1 MAGVETDRMGRCARL
16 AWDHAV
22 EARSGGPIERPA
34 VMTAHL
40 LLGVLK
46 EPDCAGGLI
55 LAKMGIDL
63 PVVLAHTEFVL
74 LHGRRRDGADEA
86 PVDYAGV
93 PHTPAARAVLD
104 YSLEEAALFSET
116 YPIGTEHILLGL
128 LRVPRGTG
136 CRLLQFF
143 GIDEERARSTRDEFW
158 QILRLEE

>member
-1 MAGVETDRMGRCARL
+1 MGRCARL

-22 EARSGGPIERPA
+22 AARSGGRIERPA

-40 LLGVLK
+40 LLGVLR

-55 LAKMGIDL
+55 LAKMGLDL
-63 PVVLAHTEFVL
+63 PIVLAHTEFAL
-74 LHGRRRDGADEA
+74 LHGRRRDGVEEA

-104 YSLEEAALFSET
+104 YALEEAALFSAT

-128 LRVPRGTG
+128 LRVPAGVG
-136 CRLLQFF
+136 CRLLRFF
-143 GIDEERARSTRDEFW
+143 GVEEEGARSTRDEFW
-158 QILRLEE
+158 QVLRLEE

>member
-1 MAGVETDRMGRCARL
+1 MGRCARL

-22 EARSGGPIERPA
+22 EARSAGPIERPG

-46 EPDCAGGLI
+46 EPDCAGGLM
-55 LAKMGIDL
+55 LAKMGVEL
-63 PVVLAHTEFVL
+63 PVVLAHTEFAL

-86 PVDYAGV
+86 PVEYAGV

-104 YSLEEAALFSET
+104 YSLDEAALFSET

-128 LRVPRGTG
+128 LRVPQGTG
-136 CRLLQFF
+136 CRLLHFF
-143 GIDEERARSTRDEFW
+143 GVDEAGARSTRDEFW
-158 QILRLEE
+158 GILRLEE